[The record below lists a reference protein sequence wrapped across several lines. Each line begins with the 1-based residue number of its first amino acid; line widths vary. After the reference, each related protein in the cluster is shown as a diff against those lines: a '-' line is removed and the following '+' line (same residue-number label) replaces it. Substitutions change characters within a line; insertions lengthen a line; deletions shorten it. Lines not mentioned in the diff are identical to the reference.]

1 MKSHKKSYLKLAV
14 ALCAILVLAIGAYF
28 GMQAIEKAIVDKADA
43 EIMSGLPQDKYGRVT
58 YKDKKYKPKSRLT
71 TTLIIG
77 LDEFGEV
84 EEDSNSSKNIKM
96 ADFLTLF
103 VFDEVEKN
111 CKVIHINRD
120 TMMNVPVLGVFGDK
134 AGTAYKQI
142 AWAHTYGSGLD
153 DSCRN
158 TADAV
163 SSLLYDITID
173 NYISLTMD
181 AVSILNDKV
190 GGVEVDVKDDLT
202 ALDGNLVPG
211 TTVKLTGSQA
221 LTFVRARLGVGDS
234 SNLSRMERQKEYM
247 SSFVDSLT
255 AAYNADNS
263 FVLDATEAVGDF
275 MVTDCTA
282 GELAELA
289 SNVSTYTIG
298 EIVSPKGTSTAGEEY
313 MEHFVDEDALMDLVI
328 ETFYTEVK

>member
-1 MKSHKKSYLKLAV
+1 MKSHKKSHLKLAV
-14 ALCAILVLAIGAYF
+14 ALCAILLLAVAAYF
-28 GMQAIEKAIVDKADA
+28 GMKAIEKVIVDKADA
-43 EIMSGLPQDKYGRVT
+43 EIMSGLPQDEYGRVT
-58 YKDKKYKPKSRLT
+58 YKDKKYKAKSRLT

-77 LDEFGEV
+77 VDEFGV
-84 EEDSNSSKNIKM
+84 VEDSEDISNVKM

-120 TMMNVPVLGVFGDK
+120 TMMNVPVLGIFGDK

-142 AWAHTYGSGLD
+142 AWAHTYGSGKD

-190 GGVEVDVKDDLT
+190 GGVEVEIKDDFT
-202 ALDGNLVPG
+202 SIDGNLVPG
-211 TTVKLTGSQA
+211 TKVKLTGEQA
-221 LTFVRARLGVGDS
+221 LTFVRARYGVGDQ

-247 SSFVDSLT
+247 
-255 AAYNADNS
+255 NS
-263 FVLDATEAVGDF
+263 FVNSLKAAYDADNGFIVEATEAVGDY

-289 SNVSTYTIG
+289 SNVSTYTL
-298 EIVSPKGTSTAGEEY
+298 EDIVSPKGTSEVGEEY
-313 MEHFVDEDALMDLVI
+313 MEHIVDEDALMDLVI
-328 ETFYTEVK
+328 ETFYKEVK